1 VCLRA
6 IIDRDPKMIEM
17 PCLMYMFLYCVL
29 TLKEHE
35 ENGKFTFGGN
45 VMIMTWMLVILVFDA
60 SYSYVHEIS

>member
-1 VCLRA
+1 M
-6 IIDRDPKMIEM
+6 IKMSQW
-17 PCLMYMFLYCVL
+17 MYMYLYCVL

-60 SYSYVHEIS
+60 SYSYVHEIF